1 MKVVFPCS
9 GSIVLTKEDLQV
21 LQDFYENNLVNS
33 KAYPLYSTCD
43 YILQVGNFNYL
54 PIKSRLIIE
63 DNASLLT
70 IAKLRGIID
79 SAVPENAKSDATAQ
93 AEVEEKT
100 EEKVEEV
107 KEEPVEGDE
116 EDMPIKDE
124 DILNNPFFTTLKPV
138 PEGAST
144 TNK

>member
-9 GSIVLTKEDLQV
+9 GSIVLTKDDLQI

-70 IAKLRGIID
+70 ISKLRGIID
-79 SAVPENAKSDATAQ
+79 SAVPENAKANATAQ
-93 AEVEEKT
+93 VEEKPET
-100 EEKVEEV
+100 KEEV
-107 KEEPVEGDE
+107 KEEKSVKGDE
-116 EDMPIKDE
+116 EEMPIKDE
-124 DILNNPFFTTLKPV
+124 DILSNPFFTTLKPV
-138 PEGAST
+138 PVGANTSD
-144 TNK
+144 K

>member
-9 GSIVLTKEDLQV
+9 GSIVLTKDDLQV

-70 IAKLRGIID
+70 ISKLRGIID
-79 SAVPENAKSDATAQ
+79 SAVPENAKSNATSQ
-93 AEVEEKT
+93 VEKT

-107 KEEPVEGDE
+107 KNPVKGDE

-124 DILNNPFFTTLKPV
+124 DILSNPFFTTLKPV
-138 PEGAST
+138 PEGASSS
-144 TNK
+144 NK

>member
-9 GSIVLTKEDLQV
+9 GSIVLTKDDLQV

-70 IAKLRGIID
+70 ISKLRGIID
-79 SAVPENAKSDATAQ
+79 SAVPENAKSDATSQ
-93 AEVEEKT
+93 EQKPT

-107 KEEPVEGDE
+107 KKPIEGDE

-124 DILNNPFFTTLKPV
+124 DILSNPFFTTLKPV

>member
-9 GSIVLTKEDLQV
+9 GSIVLTKDDLQI

-70 IAKLRGIID
+70 ISKLRGIID
-79 SAVPENAKSDATAQ
+79 SAVPENAKANATAQ
-93 AEVEEKT
+93 VEEKPET
-100 EEKVEEV
+100 KEEV
-107 KEEPVEGDE
+107 KEEKSVKG
-116 EDMPIKDE
+116 
-124 DILNNPFFTTLKPV
+124 ILSNPFFTTLKPV
-138 PEGAST
+138 PVGANTSD
-144 TNK
+144 K